1 MGWQADLFHRSGYDV
16 WRMGLSFS
24 LIPSVLNIQRTTP
37 PAAREEEGRR
47 VTLGADACL
56 SAVRYFIGL

>member
-1 MGWQADLFHRSGYDV
+1 M

-24 LIPSVLNIQRTTP
+24 LILSVLSIPRTTP
-37 PAAREEEGRR
+37 PAAREEAGRR
-47 VTLGADACL
+47 VALGADACL